1 MKLLWAESLANPGG
15 IVSDIRAL
23 ADIAKEAGIPL
34 IIDNTMATPYLCQPL
49 QHGADIVVHSVS
61 RPQAST
67 HTLSPQPGVWR
78 ASGEGAYGTCGGAQT
93 VAALPG
99 GGCDQL
105 EWSLFQLSALITM
118 SASLPLLMT

>member
-34 IIDNTMATPYLCQPL
+34 VIDNTMATPYLCQPI

-61 RPQAST
+61 RQRMLALLAVERARCARERGERERARERVEG
-67 HTLSPQPGVWR
+67 HLSK
-78 ASGEGAYGTCGGAQT
+78 S
-93 VAALPG
+93 AAA
-99 GGCDQL
+99 C
-105 EWSLFQLSALITM
+105 
-118 SASLPLLMT
+118 